1 MESSHHQILKP
12 FLPADDHRFEFELYT
27 IPGSSGW
34 FSWDNIH
41 EIEKASLKEFFDG
54 TSFTR
59 NPRVYKEYRDFIIS
73 KYREDPSRRLT
84 FSEVRKSLVGDVNYL
99 LKVFLF
105 LEKWGLINFGAP
117 LPSSSVIGGEDGDL
131 VREDEEAGRWK
142 VKVEEGPPHG
152 VRVVAIPN
160 SLKPVSL
167 PASVTSNNGS
177 RFADSDFK
185 MPPLSSH
192 SDVYQELIELVC
204 ESCKERCESGHYE
217 YTKDASSIICIKCF
231 KNGTYGKNKSIDD
244 FKFVDD
250 NPDDGNRVA
259 VWTEA
264 ETLLLLESVLKH
276 GDDWD
281 LVAQNVQ
288 TKSKPECISKLIQ
301 LPFGQLML
309 GSAYDRCR
317 YRDTNSNINNQKRG
331 QVGPP
336 APQET
341 KDIRIQHI
349 ELESKAQSQ
358 QNGDADSE
366 GPPPKRICIAPIS
379 DSSNSKM
386 EQTDNEVEQVAP
398 SLVVPE
404 EIRENESQ
412 VCELKNHKQQDG
424 DLDDHC
430 PPKSDRSKPVPN
442 VSNSLMRQVT
452 RISAVVGPHVAAS
465 AAEAA
470 ITALCD
476 ENQIPK
482 EIFDREENGNELR
495 LSTQTTESDRIGQG
509 NDSEMDARPN
519 ESEKSIIPLPLR
531 MRATTATALG
541 AAAAHAKLLA
551 IQEDREVERLV
562 STIINTQLKKLQY
575 KMELLKE
582 VEAIMEKELSEM
594 AEVEESV
601 VGERMEVVQKV
612 MDAGLS
618 RWRDGHG
625 STMVNAKPPHPQ
637 PQPQVE
643 IML

>member
-84 FSEVRKSLVGDVNYL
+84 FSEVRRSLVGDVNYL

-105 LEKWGLINFGAP
+105 LEKWGLINYF
-117 LPSSSVIGGEDGDL
+117 GGEDGDL
-131 VREDEEAGRWK
+131 VREDEVVEEGRWK
-142 VKVEEGPPHG
+142 VKVEDGPPHG

-160 SLKPVSL
+160 SLKPVAL
-167 PASVTSNNGS
+167 PASVTSDNGS

-204 ESCKERCESGHYE
+204 GNCKERCESGHYE
-217 YTKDASSIICIKCF
+217 YTKDGSSIICIKCF

-244 FKFVDD
+244 YKFVDD
-250 NPDDGNRVA
+250 TPDNGNRVA

-317 YRDTNSNINNQKRG
+317 YRDTNSNNQKRG
-331 QVGPP
+331 QVDPP
-336 APQET
+336 VPPPQET
-341 KDIRIQHI
+341 KDFRIQHV
-349 ELESKAQSQ
+349 ELENEAQTQ

-379 DSSNSKM
+379 DSNNSKM
-386 EQTDNEVEQVAP
+386 EQTDNKEEQVAP

-404 EIRENESQ
+404 EISENRSQ
-412 VCELKNHKQQDG
+412 LCELKNQKQKDG

-430 PPKSDRSKPVPN
+430 PPKTDRSKPVPN

-452 RISAVVGPHVAAS
+452 RISAVVGPQVAAA

-482 EIFDREENGNELR
+482 EIFDSEENGNELQ
-495 LSTQTTESDRIGQG
+495 LSTQTNEPDRIAQG

-519 ESEKSIIPLPLR
+519 ESEKSLIPLPLR

-562 STIINTQLKKLQY
+562 SIVINTQLKKLQY

-582 VEAIMEKELSEM
+582 VEAIMEKELIEM
-594 AEVEESV
+594 TEVEESV
-601 VGERMEVVQKV
+601 VAERLEVVEKV
-612 MDAGLS
+612 IDGGIS
-618 RWRDGHG
+618 RWR
-625 STMVNAKPPHPQ
+625 VKPS
-637 PQPQVE
+637 QPQVE
-643 IML
+643 EINIL

>member
-84 FSEVRKSLVGDVNYL
+84 FSEVRKSLMVIWLGRTRRQGGGRLRWRKGL
-99 LKVFLF
+99 LM
-105 LEKWGLINFGAP
+105 GLG
-117 LPSSSVIGGEDGDL
+117 
-131 VREDEEAGRWK
+131 
-142 VKVEEGPPHG
+142 
-152 VRVVAIPN
+152 
-160 SLKPVSL
+160 
-167 PASVTSNNGS
+167 
-177 RFADSDFK
+177 DFK

>member
-73 KYREDPSRRLT
+73 KFREDPSRRLT

-105 LEKWGLINFGAP
+105 LEKWGLINFNAP
-117 LPSSSVIGGEDGDL
+117 SPSPVIGGEDGDL
-131 VREDEEAGRWK
+131 VREDEEEGRWK

-167 PASVTSNNGS
+167 PASVTSNNSS
-177 RFADSDFK
+177 RFTDNDFK

-192 SDVYQELIELVC
+192 SDVYQELLELVC
-204 ESCKERCESGHYE
+204 GNCKERCESGHYE
-217 YTKDASSIICIKCF
+217 YTKDGSSIICTKCF

-244 FKFVDD
+244 YKFVDD
-250 NPDDGNRVA
+250 TPDNGNRVA

-288 TKSKPECISKLIQ
+288 TKTKPECISKLIQ

-317 YRDTNSNINNQKRG
+317 YRDTYSSTNNQKRG
-331 QVGPP
+331 QIGPP
-336 APQET
+336 PPPPQET
-341 KDIRIQHI
+341 KDVRIQHV
-349 ELESKAQSQ
+349 ELENEAQTQ

-379 DSSNSKM
+379 DSNNSKM
-386 EQTDNEVEQVAP
+386 EQTDNKEEQLAP

-404 EIRENESQ
+404 EIRENQSQ
-412 VCELKNHKQQDG
+412 LCELKNQKQKDG

-430 PPKSDRSKPVPN
+430 PPKTDCSKPVPN
-442 VSNSLMRQVT
+442 VGNSLMRQVT

-470 ITALCD
+470 VTALCD
-476 ENQIPK
+476 ENEIPK
-482 EIFDREENGNELR
+482 EIFDSEENGNELW
-495 LSTQTTESDRIGQG
+495 LSTQTNESDRIAQG
-509 NDSEMDARPN
+509 NDSEMDARLN
-519 ESEKSIIPLPLR
+519 ESEKSLIPLPLR
-531 MRATTATALG
+531 MRATAATALG

-562 STIINTQLKKLQY
+562 STVINTQLKKLQY
-575 KMELLKE
+575 KMEVLKE
-582 VEAIMEKELSEM
+582 VEVIMEKEFSEM
-594 AEVEESV
+594 TGVEESLV
-601 VGERMEVVQKV
+601 AERLEVVEKV
-612 MDAGLS
+612 IDAGIS
-618 RWRDGHG
+618 RWRDRTN
-625 STMVNAKPPHPQ
+625 TMMVKPS
-637 PQPQVE
+637 QVE
-643 IML
+643 IIL